1 MNKRFGIILFLF
13 ATLSV
18 IGILFWWWQAGPPA
32 ERITINGVTVSPLPL
47 LNAEA
52 VSQGRKFY
60 SQKCASCHGAE
71 LEGVSNW
78 KISQPDGRL
87 LPPPHDG
94 SGHTWHH
101 PDALLIRIISE
112 GGQPENGNM
121 PAFGEIMSE
130 DEIIAVLAYIK
141 TSWGMDER
149 EFQWWISSTQNSF
162 YE

>member
-1 MNKRFGIILFLF
+1 MNKRFGIILFLIITF
-13 ATLSV
+13 TAS
-18 IGILFWWWQAGPPA
+18 GILFLWWQAGPPV
-32 ERITINGVTVSPLPL
+32 EQITINGVTVPPLPIL
-47 LNAEA
+47 DAEA
-52 VSQGRKFY
+52 VSQGREFY
-60 SQKCASCHGAE
+60 GLNCASCHGTE

-78 KISQPDGRL
+78 NITQSDGTL
-87 LPPPHDG
+87 LPPPHDS

-121 PAFGEIMSE
+121 PAFGDIMSE

-141 TSWGMDER
+141 TSWGTDER
-149 EFQWWISSTQNSF
+149 EVQWWISSTQNSL